1 MISSISNKQI
11 KEIMNLMKKSGDRH
25 ARGLF
30 VVEGIRM
37 VREVPPALLD
47 KIYVTERFAK
57 ENSLA
62 DFEPVVTGCGSA
74 GASCEPIAGRESE
87 SGICNLVSEEV
98 MAHMSGTVT
107 PQGILATVRMPKY
120 TLRDVVGTAN
130 SKPCP
135 LVVILENI
143 QDPGNLGTIMRSCEG
158 AGVTGIVMSEDTV
171 DIYNPKVV
179 RSTMGSLFRM
189 PFIYVKDVAEITRR
203 LGNEGYK
210 TYAAALTGSVPYTSV
225 SYLDPSAILIGNE
238 GNGLTDRAVNAA
250 SSCIR
255 IPMNGSLESLNA
267 AVSTAVIT
275 YEALRQ
281 RDL

>member
-1 MISSISNKQI
+1 
-11 KEIMNLMKKSGDRH
+11 MNLMKKSGDRH

-47 KIYVTERFAK
+47 KIYVTEHFA
-57 ENSLA
+57 
-62 DFEPVVTGCGSA
+62 
-74 GASCEPIAGRESE
+74 SE
-87 SGICNLVSEEV
+87 IDDCTLVSDEV

-107 PQGILATVRMPKY
+107 PQGVLATVHMPSY
-120 TLRDVVGTAN
+120 TLEDVIGTAN
-130 SKPCP
+130 ATGARTAAKTANAKSCP
-135 LVVILENI
+135 LIVILENI

-158 AGVTGIVMSEDTV
+158 AGVTGIIMSEDTV

-189 PFIYVKDVAEITRR
+189 PFIYAKDIAEVTRH
-203 LGNEGYK
+203 LGREGYK

-225 SYLDPSAILIGNE
+225 SYTEPCAILIGNE
-238 GNGLTDRAVNAA
+238 GNGLTDNAINAA

-281 RDL
+281 RSLIRTNASIIDAS